1 MTKIANVP
9 QPFYFVN
16 REIREALAGRYAFD
30 TAKKPKASAL
40 YDLPIIES
48 LDEAVELAVSGNVIA
63 FPMKFIGNTYK
74 RYDSTGRLV
83 DVSMPDFR
91 LPALV
96 LGSFSRQKLMTV
108 TDLGS
113 GRGSV
118 KELDGHS
125 DWTIELAGIIVPEDN
140 HPQGVS
146 SFQAMLESMASWDS
160 LMSSI
165 EISSELLTALGIYKV
180 VIKSIG
186 ISQQEGIEDNV
197 DFTMSLLS
205 DEEFELE
212 IID

>member
-1 MTKIANVP
+1 MTNIP
-9 QPFYFVN
+9 QPYYFIN
-16 REIREALAGRYAFD
+16 REIREALAGRYQFDATKAQRAF
-30 TAKKPKASAL
+30 SL
-40 YDLPIIES
+40 YDLPVVEN
-48 LDEAVELAVSGNVIA
+48 LEDAVELAVSGNVIA

-74 RYDSTGRLV
+74 RYDSSGRLI
-83 DVSMPDFR
+83 DTEMPDFR

-96 LGSFSRQKLMTV
+96 LGSFSRSKLMTV

-125 DWTIELAGIIVPEDN
+125 DWSIELTGIIVPEDN
-140 HPQGVS
+140 HPNGVS
-146 SFQAMLESMASWDS
+146 TFQAMLESMAAWDS

-165 EISSELLTALGIYKV
+165 EVSSEILTALGIYKV
-180 VIKSIG
+180 VIKSIS

-212 IID
+212 IIE